1 VKIWHW
7 DGAMT
12 GIRRKKD
19 IMAIIVLEIFVLQQ
33 ESMTTLKNKIVL
45 VNMVTSCLT
54 ARIVSVSIQQTPVY
68 VPFPE

>member
-1 VKIWHW
+1 
-7 DGAMT
+7 
-12 GIRRKKD
+12 
-19 IMAIIVLEIFVLQQ
+19 MAIIVLEIVVLQQ

-54 ARIVSVSIQQTPVY
+54 ARIVSVYIQQTPVY

>member
-1 VKIWHW
+1 
-7 DGAMT
+7 
-12 GIRRKKD
+12 
-19 IMAIIVLEIFVLQQ
+19 MAIIVLEIFVLQQ